1 MKLKIALVVASIA
14 ALAVPFVAS
23 AGSPTD
29 RATGGGQVLLGTQGA
44 GNTIAF
50 TAQGTPTDAKGQVQV
65 IDRSVGTGQDQ
76 VKFHGLVECLFV
88 DGTMAEIAGVERD
101 SGAAFTLRVV
111 DNGEG
116 ANASDN
122 DMIFFDDVADDMRCA
137 ADDNDDDDVQM
148 ALARGNAQ
156 VYDAP

>member
-1 MKLKIALVVASIA
+1 MKLKIALVVGSIA

-29 RATGGGQVLLGTQGA
+29 RATGGGQVLLGTGA

-65 IDRSVGTGQDQ
+65 IDRSAGTGRNQ
-76 VKFHGLVECLFV
+76 VKFHGLVECIFV
-88 DGTMAEIAGVERD
+88 DGDMAEIAGVERD

-116 ANASDN
+116 ANASGN

-137 ADDNDDDDVQM
+137 SDGNDGDDMQM

-156 VYDAP
+156 VYDAAP